1 MTVAGA
7 TRPARGG
14 RPGGD
19 QRLRL
24 IERAIERFDRR
35 PDALIEVLHT
45 AQEGFGFLSD
55 DLLNYVAT
63 ALHLPLSQVYGVAT
77 FYHMFSFKPL
87 GEHACTV
94 CMGTACYVKR
104 GAEILAALEA
114 AAGVKAGHTTP
125 DDRFSLAVARC
136 LGHCGQAPVLVLDGE
151 VLGRQTVEGAATAVR
166 SLLVPHDGATA
177 IADGR
182 GKKGDPS

>member
-1 MTVAGA
+1 MTAA
-7 TRPARGG
+7 ATTRPTRGG
-14 RPGGD
+14 QPAGD
-19 QRLRL
+19 QRLKL
-24 IERAIERFDRR
+24 IERAIKRFDSR

-55 DLLNYVAT
+55 DLLKYVAT
-63 ALHLPLSQVYGVAT
+63 QLHLPLSQVYGVAT

-114 AAGVKAGHTTP
+114 AAGIKAGHTTP
-125 DDRFSLAVARC
+125 DDRFSLTVARC

-151 VLGRQTVEGAATAVR
+151 VVGRQTVEGAVMTIKA
-166 SLLVPHDGATA
+166 LLTPPAGTTT
-177 IADGR
+177 GTGEG